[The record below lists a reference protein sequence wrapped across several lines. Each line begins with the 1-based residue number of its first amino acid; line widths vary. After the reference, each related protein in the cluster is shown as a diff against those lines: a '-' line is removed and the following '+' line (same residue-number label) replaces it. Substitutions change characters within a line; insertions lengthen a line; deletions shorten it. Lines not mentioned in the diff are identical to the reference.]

1 MVRSRLTRS
10 REPTSFYSQASYLV
24 IGICVGF
31 YLASLRDANRFSWTL
46 TPNNNLSLP
55 SPDVSAQTNDG
66 WKQIH
71 VFVGNQVSSR
81 QLAGASTISN
91 SYFEK
96 VQWFSQVRQD
106 LVVFKLLREKRNGY
120 FVDLAANDAVK
131 ISNTYALEQF
141 HGWTGLAIEPN
152 PIYWSS
158 LSFRKCHVAAAVIGQ
173 RTGEELLFRFPRDK
187 APKGGLVGEQYDNK
201 KSNRN
206 NNSNEEQ
213 WRFAVSLR
221 DVFEKFQVPSVID
234 YFSLDVE
241 GAETFVMESFP
252 FDQYRFDVL
261 TVERADDKL
270 RNILEQNGYKRLK
283 NLRSWGET
291 LWIHSSIENLIDKSA
306 LTIDTEHYQYREK

>member
-1 MVRSRLTRS
+1 VG
-10 REPTSFYSQASYLV
+10 
-24 IGICVGF
+24 IGICIGF
-31 YLASLRDANRFSWTL
+31 YLASLRDVNRFSWMASF
-46 TPNNNLSLP
+46 NNRSSTSLSRDFP
-55 SPDVSAQTNDG
+55 AQNNDG

-71 VFVGNQVSSR
+71 VYVGNQVSTR

-106 LVVFKLLREKRNGY
+106 LVVFTLLREKQNGY

-173 RTGEELLFRFPRDK
+173 RAGEELLFRFPRDK

-206 NNSNEEQ
+206 SNNEEQ

-221 DVFEKFQVPSVID
+221 DVFEKFQVPNVID

-261 TVERADDKL
+261 TVERADNKL
-270 RNILEQNGYKRLK
+270 RTLLEQNGYKQLK
-283 NLRSWGET
+283 QLRSWGET
-291 LWIHSSIENLIDKSA
+291 LWIHSSIENRINKSA
-306 LTIDTEHYQYREK
+306 LSIDTEHYQYREK